1 MTDFNNIINLSENIV
16 TKYQGKELIL
26 KDLYMYDG
34 PLTMQLLPYGGI
46 QSLFNYQIIL
56 HVKNGYIASKKV
68 IYDNCEMNAKEFI
81 LKYNLQI
88 NDVLP
93 N

>member
-56 HVKNGYIASKKV
+56 QIYLVKLCWIFSKDIEV
-68 IYDNCEMNAKEFI
+68 I
-81 LKYNLQI
+81 
-88 NDVLP
+88 
-93 N
+93 